1 MDVTTLA
8 LATFIVA
15 LGTAQYI
22 LVAQAIRDLIRRPR
36 VRGGNKVSWG
46 LLILCVPIAG
56 ALLYSWMG
64 PTSLLR
70 PGLRPAEPRVQQDP
84 LERYANELRGPRPS
98 NVTPLYPRTEPAI
111 RGRTPARRQGL
122 TRSRAHN
129 TRGTVTTIRRT
140 GS

>member
-8 LATFIVA
+8 LATVIVA
-15 LGTAQYI
+15 LGTAQYM
-22 LVAQAIRDLIRRPR
+22 LAVQAIRDLIRRPR

-64 PTSLLR
+64 PTSFLR
-70 PGLRPAEPRVQQDP
+70 AGARQAEARAQQDP
-84 LERYANELRGPRPS
+84 LDRYANELRGPRPS
-98 NVTPLYPRTEPAI
+98 NVTPLYPRAEPAV

-129 TRGTVTTIRRT
+129 TRGTVSHIRRT